1 MANRIQK
8 DDIVKIISGDKKG
21 TTGKV
26 LQVLTKKNA
35 ALVEGVGTKHR
46 HVKPSAANPRGGNKD
61 IHVPTPLHKLALVID
76 EKTSKTSR
84 VGYSTS
90 ADGDKVRLARQ
101 AKGSPKIS
109 DFRGKK
115 NKEIK

>member
-1 MANRIQK
+1 MAQRIQK
-8 DDIVKIISGDKKG
+8 DDIVKLISGADKG

-35 ALVEGVGTKHR
+35 VLVEGVGAKHR
-46 HVKPSAANPRGGNKD
+46 HVKPSQLNPRGGSKD
-61 IHVPTPLHKLALVID
+61 IHVPTPLHKVALVVD

-84 VGYSTS
+84 IGYVKN
-90 ADGDKVRLARQ
+90 ADGAKVRLARQ
-101 AKGSPKIS
+101 AK
-109 DFRGKK
+109 

>member
-1 MANRIQK
+1 MARRIQK
-8 DDIVKIISGDKKG
+8 DDIVKIISGAKKG

-26 LQVLTKKNA
+26 LAVLGKKNA

-46 HVKPSAANPRGGNKD
+46 HVKPSQLNPRGGSKD
-61 IHVPTPLHKLALVID
+61 IHVATPLHKLALVVD

-84 VGYSTS
+84 VGYSKDAEGNKT
-90 ADGDKVRLARQ
+90 RLARQ
-101 AKGSPKIS
+101 L
-109 DFRGKK
+109 K